1 MKRNTDTYLIIKVLL
16 VGLIIAALIY
26 LLHPDTGQFSLIIN
40 GEPVTN
46 PFIKL
51 AALPSLLVVLFF
63 TVIITLAA
71 FFGVGLYIFL
81 FLLLFIFLSIFIMAP
96 YAWPVLNVIF
106 ITIIVLSL
114 GNNKNTN
121 EE

>member
-1 MKRNTDTYLIIKVLL
+1 MKWNTDTYLTIKVLL
-16 VGLIIAALIY
+16 VGLIIAVLVY

-40 GEPVTN
+40 GEPVAN

-81 FLLLFIFLSIFIMAP
+81 FLLLFVFLSVFILAP
-96 YAWPVLNVIF
+96 YTWPVLIIIF
-106 ITIIVLSL
+106 ITIIVVSL
-114 GNNKNTN
+114 GNNKNIN
-121 EE
+121 KK